1 MRTFDFSPFAR
12 SAIGFETLFD
22 RLNDRSH
29 DTNEGYPPYDIVR
42 RGEDQ
47 FQINIAVAGFSSDE
61 ITVTAEANQL
71 TVAGKK
77 QDKGDVEYLYQ
88 GISSRS
94 FERRFNLA
102 DYIEVENASF
112 ENGLL
117 HINLVRRVPERMKPG
132 RLISEPSLSWKP
144 REPERPLEHIANTS
158 GLGRFARPAP
168 LLREEVMTK
177 TNR

>member
-22 RLNDRSH
+22 RLNDWSQ

-42 RGEDQ
+42 KGDDQ
-47 FQINIAVAGFSSDE
+47 FQINIAVAGFSRDE
-61 ITVTAEANQL
+61 VTVTAEANQL

-77 QDKGDVEYLYQ
+77 RDKGEVKYLYQ
-88 GISSRS
+88 GISARS

-102 DYIEVENASF
+102 DYIEVENAAF

-117 HINLVRRVPERMKPG
+117 HINLVRRIPDKMKPRKIDIG
-132 RLISEPSLSWKP
+132 NVTQ
-144 REPERPLEHIANTS
+144 LETRGS
-158 GLGRFARPAP
+158 GKAA
-168 LLREEVMTK
+168 
-177 TNR
+177 

>member
-12 SAIGFETLFD
+12 HAIGFDTLFD

-29 DTNEGYPPYDIVR
+29 ETNDAYPPYDIVR
-42 RGEDQ
+42 KGEDA
-47 FQINIAVAGFSSDE
+47 FQINLALAGFAPSD
-61 ITVTAEANQL
+61 ITITTEASQL

-77 QDKGDVEYLYQ
+77 SDNRETEFLYQ
-88 GISSRS
+88 GISARA

-117 HINLVRRVPERMKPG
+117 HINLIRRVPERMKPRRIDIG
-132 RLISEPSLSWKP
+132 NVTN
-144 REPERPLEHIANTS
+144 LE
-158 GLGRFARPAP
+158 
-168 LLREEVMTK
+168 TK
-177 TNR
+177 GTGKAA